1 MVTKTALLGLVL
13 AGCSVSVVS
22 QVRNDPTLNDAFRQ
36 AVPSVSLRE
45 LVKRSPESGLNSS
58 CFDPTSDYS
67 QLKECL
73 VSQVRIQRFGRMKGG
88 GFEGG
93 GRKGWGVARAKS
105 GMWGGGGLI
114 A

>member
-1 MVTKTALLGLVL
+1 MVTKTALPGLVL

-73 VSQVRIQRFGRMKGG
+73 VSQVRIQRFGSCLLYTSDAAD
-88 GFEGG
+88 E
-93 GRKGWGVARAKS
+93 S
-105 GMWGGGGLI
+105 
-114 A
+114 